1 MSGKLKQFKIDHPF
15 TALLIIA
22 IVVRILA
29 VIFLPGYGADHD
41 NLKPSLTHTV
51 LSDLNNWLGGFCGER
66 GLMLISRCFY
76 ALVSLFIVAFFYR
89 IFDLLSNKQ
98 TAWILALFPVIC
110 CIMPSFGI
118 ISNSNVFLAF
128 PLLLYGGMIIL
139 RQEVLRKAELNGSVH
154 RTSFFIAG
162 LSLGIAFC
170 LWYPSGL
177 YILSLLLILY
187 LLKNR
192 KGTWFTLFGALASA
206 AFIIGLVFI
215 FANNPMKYFGL

>member
-15 TALLIIA
+15 TALMMLAIA
-22 IVVRILA
+22 VRVLV

-41 NLKPSLTHTV
+41 IPKPSLTHTV
-51 LSDLNNWLGGFCGER
+51 MGDINNWLGGFCSIQ

-76 ALVSLFIVAFFYR
+76 ALVSLFIVSFIYR
-89 IFDLLSNKQ
+89 ICDLLSNKE
-98 TAWILALFPVIC
+98 TAWILALFPIIS
-110 CIMPSFGI
+110 CIMPTFGT

-139 RQEVLRKAELNGSVH
+139 RQEKLRKAEMNDNVH

-162 LSLGIAFC
+162 LSLGAALC

-177 YILSLLLILY
+177 IILSILLMLY

-192 KGTWFTLFGALASA
+192 KGTWFTFFGTLVSV
-206 AFIIGLVFI
+206 AFIVALVFI
-215 FANNPMKYFGL
+215 FSTNPMKYFGL